1 MLFSD
6 WDQSSEYKDTPSR
19 SPTLRSS
26 HSCHHCLR
34 GTQLVR
40 QQTYNGR
47 LCNVQTSK
55 SHYRKFKTDIS
66 RKGIARPQSQ
76 IPHSCVFPP
85 SVCLFCY
92 RKICGLGLILGIYKS
107 FTDTWTW
114 GNWDW
119 GRTIP
124 YLGIHKCCLHCI
136 VTVYVTAIIHVEAI
150 CWDPQQQSS
159 NHNEKLSV
167 LNNVYFFSF
176 SISAFYLL

>member
-6 WDQSSEYKDTPSR
+6 WDQSSEYKDPSSG

-47 LCNVQTSK
+47 LCNLQTSK
-55 SHYRKFKTDIS
+55 THYRKFKTDIS

-85 SVCLFCY
+85 FSVCLFCY
-92 RKICGLGLILGIYKS
+92 RKICGPIQGIYKS
-107 FTDTWTW
+107 LTDTWMWKLGLRTPNSFSRNGIFVAVHSDSLCDIYYMII
-114 GNWDW
+114 GNLLES
-119 GRTIP
+119 T
-124 YLGIHKCCLHCI
+124 
-136 VTVYVTAIIHVEAI
+136 TVFY
-150 CWDPQQQSS
+150 
-159 NHNEKLSV
+159 HNEK
-167 LNNVYFFSF
+167 
-176 SISAFYLL
+176 